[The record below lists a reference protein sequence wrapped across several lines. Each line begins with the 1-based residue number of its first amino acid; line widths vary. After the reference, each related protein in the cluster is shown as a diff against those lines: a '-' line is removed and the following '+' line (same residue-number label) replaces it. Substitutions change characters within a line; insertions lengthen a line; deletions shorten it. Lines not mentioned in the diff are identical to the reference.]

1 MNLSEWPVQYY
12 CGNIKLLLIPSI
24 GPDLPF
30 GIPDADLIEDPA
42 GGVILVG
49 VNSPFPPPR
58 SNLFRLVH
66 ADATEWHE
74 MPQKLAVPKQFTKA
88 FLIPDGLSRCGN
100 Q

>member
-1 MNLSEWPVQYY
+1 MLTSLKTQPVGLS
-12 CGNIKLLLIPSI
+12 LLVEIVLS
-24 GPDLPF
+24 
-30 GIPDADLIEDPA
+30 
-42 GGVILVG
+42 
-49 VNSPFPPPR
+49 PPR

>member
-1 MNLSEWPVQYY
+1 MNLSEWPVQHY
-12 CGNIKLLLIPSI
+12 CGTIKLLLIPSI

-49 VNSPFPPPR
+49 GNSPLGLR
-58 SNLFRLVH
+58 STLFRLAH

-74 MPQKLAVPKQFTKA
+74 MPQKLAVARQFHKA